1 MTLASKNNERLYIMR
16 STWNSIQRKFIKKGK
31 RSNTLQPDIN
41 CKGWKPPIGRY
52 VLIPKNSDVRPIFKP
67 EYVKPRYVIKL
78 YLNMSMLFHILER
91 ILIKK
96 LCSRYYTIDD
106 KNPETNHL
114 NLIFKFLK
122 QLHTTI
128 YGNTNFGNEWESI
141 VHHKHN
147 EGTTRLYFVSCDV
160 TNAFGS
166 IIQGIII
173 LNFKY
178 LIYLQIGANIFIL
191 YYRGII

>member
-1 MTLASKNNERLYIMR
+1 M
-16 STWNSIQRKFIKKGK
+16 
-31 RSNTLQPDIN
+31 
-41 CKGWKPPIGRY
+41 
-52 VLIPKNSDVRPIFKP
+52 
-67 EYVKPRYVIKL
+67 
-78 YLNMSMLFHILER
+78 
-91 ILIKK
+91 IKK
-96 LCSRYYTIDD
+96 LCSRYYTIDH

-141 VHHKHN
+141 VQHKRT
-147 EGTTRLYFVSCDV
+147 EGTTHLYFVSCDV

-178 LIYLQIGANIFIL
+178 LIHLQIGANIFIL

>member
-41 CKGWKPPIGRY
+41 CKEWKPPIGRY

-67 EYVKPRYVIKL
+67 EYIKPKCVIKL
-78 YLNMSMLFHILER
+78 YLNMSVLFYILER
-91 ILIKK
+91 KLIKK
-96 LCSRYYTIDD
+96 LCFRYYTIDH

-122 QLHTTI
+122 QLHTTV

-141 VHHKHN
+141 VQHKRN
-147 EGTTRLYFVSCDV
+147 EGTTHLYFVSCDV